1 MAEEQLDFSG
11 RKINTSPLSS
21 TGFGTKY
28 ASATA
33 GLSPMSDDYTPLF
46 KNVAGGKSPFGQFL
60 GIPLGFSE
68 NELDSPQN
76 APQKGESGSGGL
88 MDLYSSLVGL
98 LGGKGRAEDI
108 GAKWKLSASGVPF
121 RSVDMSAKEH
131 RDISGNLVK
140 DAPEQGF
147 KMRSGIEGAGS
158 QWKGQHS
165 WEEGSTDAMA
175 VRNATN
181 AAAQN
186 VLPQIKAQQ
195 QQRAANL
202 SAMGFDPVT
211 KEKIPNGGYG
221 DIPYDPTSE
230 RNQILGSGRS
240 ALSSGLQN
248 ATNMYSQAASIDANR
263 KAVPGRP
270 FSTMADYQ
278 SALASQGLRN
288 ASTKASQGAFS
299 AMESAAKQA
308 ASLPEAGTLRSIQS
322 QYGSAYSSP
331 TGSKIEPLRKKLF
344 PS

>member
-131 RDISGNLVK
+131 RDISGNIVR
-140 DAPEQGF
+140 DMPEQGF
-147 KMRSGIEGAGS
+147 KMRTGIENRLID
-158 QWKGQHS
+158 QQKQDTRQS
-165 WEEGSTDAMA
+165 WQKTNVNPYFPTAPMSTNPM
-175 VRNATN
+175 
-181 AAAQN
+181 Q
-186 VLPQIKAQQ
+186 
-195 QQRAANL
+195 
-202 SAMGFDPVT
+202 SAMYKAP
-211 KEKIPNGGYG
+211 K
-221 DIPYDPTSE
+221 TSE
-230 RNQILGSGRS
+230 AFAKI
-240 ALSSGLQN
+240 
-248 ATNMYSQAASIDANR
+248 R
-263 KAVPGRP
+263 KPGE
-270 FSTMADYQ
+270 MIA
-278 SALASQGLRN
+278 
-288 ASTKASQGAFS
+288 
-299 AMESAAKQA
+299 
-308 ASLPEAGTLRSIQS
+308 
-322 QYGSAYSSP
+322 
-331 TGSKIEPLRKKLF
+331 
-344 PS
+344 